1 MYVVSAG
8 KDILRFASS
17 GTAFALS
24 ASVASNVL
32 FMSSTYHLLL
42 SVSVGKTRLAFLIAS
57 TPSPIYSTLN
67 SFANSLTPFQ
77 RSTVQMCLTV

>member
-1 MYVVSAG
+1 MYELPLRISSKISMYVVSAG

-42 SVSVGKTRLAFLIAS
+42 SVSVGKTRFAFSIAS
-57 TPSPIYSTLN
+57 TKE
-67 SFANSLTPFQ
+67 
-77 RSTVQMCLTV
+77 R

>member
-1 MYVVSAG
+1 MYELPLRISSKISMYVVSAG

-42 SVSVGKTRLAFLIAS
+42 SVSVGKTRFAFSIAS
-57 TPSPIYSTLN
+57 TS
-67 SFANSLTPFQ
+67 
-77 RSTVQMCLTV
+77 